1 MHEEL
6 IERAGTDWHRGLP
19 WVDALSLA
27 AGAGMAVWVDEDGDV
42 IDVQRIDAVEVPR
55 AAE

>member
-27 AGAGMAVWVDEDGDV
+27 AGAGMAVWVDQDGDV
-42 IDVQRIDAVEVPR
+42 IDVQSVDAVEVPS
-55 AAE
+55 ATG

>member
-1 MHEEL
+1 MHDEL

-42 IDVQRIDAVEVPR
+42 IEVQRVDAVEVPS
-55 AAE
+55 ETG

>member
-6 IERAGTDWHRGLP
+6 IERAGSDWHRGLP

-27 AGAGMAVWVDEDGDV
+27 AGAGMAVWVDEDGDLV
-42 IDVQRIDAVEVPR
+42 AAQPLDALEVPV
-55 AAE
+55 ATG